1 MTQSQY
7 CWDGGKP
14 AIIKQ
19 HSIAKH
25 EVLREY
31 LVAYLQT
38 LVTSP
43 AQDVMSVTL
52 VDGFAG
58 GGLYTHEDTG
68 QLVLGSPFVFLE
80 AAKEAQALLSLGRK
94 KPLRFNLDYFFVEKS
109 R

>member
-7 CWDGGKP
+7 RWDGYKP

-43 AQDVMSVTL
+43 AQDAISVTL
-52 VDGFAG
+52 IDGFAG

-68 QLVLGSPFVFLE
+68 LPVLGSPFVFLE
-80 AAKEAQALLSLGRK
+80 NQEPPCSISSASTTR
-94 KPLRFNLDYFFVEKS
+94 S
-109 R
+109 CSCCCSS